1 VRCFAGYEYVAFHMQ
16 RVLVVVT
23 DPGAEVASW
32 KRLIKETTEAAV
44 AAASEAAGVAG
55 GHDEL

>member
-1 VRCFAGYEYVAFHMQ
+1 MQ

>member
-1 VRCFAGYEYVAFHMQ
+1 MQ

-44 AAASEAAGVAG
+44 AAASEAAGVA
-55 GHDEL
+55 